1 MDGIDD
7 DCQSRVI
14 PLPKNKTEMKTFIL
28 KWDPEGSAYS
38 LVDFQKDFP
47 NLEYGAFRWV
57 VEEPDGIRSG
67 DNFYMVKTGRGR
79 CGIVM
84 KGFFTSEPYP
94 KKKGS
99 SSCVVD
105 LRPTCMIHPDNPKGI
120 LSLDA
125 LKSAIPDFPWEDGVS
140 GRLLSRSQAE
150 IVNRMWEQ
158 FIKGYDN
165 CDFDGILADRNR
177 RPPAGI
183 DDAVG
188 LAADVLYDREDRNG
202 EPLIL
207 KSLRSGLNGSTIE
220 EKIRGFLLEVIAD
233 REWSAGAL
241 RERGFSEAVVEG
253 LLP

>member
-1 MDGIDD
+1 M
-7 DCQSRVI
+7 
-14 PLPKNKTEMKTFIL
+14 PKNKTEMKTFIL
-28 KWDPEGSAYS
+28 KWNPEGSAYS
-38 LVDFQKDFP
+38 LIDFQKDFP
-47 NLEYGAFRWV
+47 NLEYGVFRWT
-57 VEEPDGIRSG
+57 VEEPKGIRSG
-67 DNFYMVKTGRGR
+67 DNFYLVKTGRGN

-84 KGFFTSEPYP
+84 KGFFISEPYL

-120 LSLDA
+120 LSLEA
-125 LKSAIPDFPWEDGVS
+125 LKSNISDFPWEDGVS

-183 DDAVG
+183 DDAVV